1 MIATIYITL
10 FLVFLVIAILGL
22 LIKEHRITLM
32 GLSALGFIMLSVL
45 IFSSGIEFRTGSTVV
60 NDTEIFSYTQYSD
73 INTVLGFITIGLA
86 LALLIVSWKQVIEN
100 KEEKYLEVQ

>member
-32 GLSALGFIMLSVL
+32 GLSALGFIMLSVFM
-45 IFSSGIEFRTGSTVV
+45 FSSGIEFRTGSTVV

-73 INTVLGFITIGLA
+73 VNTVLSFITIGLA
-86 LALLIVSWKQVIEN
+86 LALLFASWKQVIEN